1 MFWAFRPMFYGHK
14 GLILTA
20 NVNNSHF
27 TVLCYK
33 SNVFSCLFP
42 FFLSVLSFPLPRSS
56 LCVAQ
61 MNRPIQVK
69 PADSE
74 SRGGRFPLLFFLLP
88 FLFLSPPSCH
98 TTSVSP
104 LPVDVPFLTVT
115 YNDASRW
122 DLTVIQGPRGSWAGP
137 HTPYISVVTPF
148 VGLLPSTEV
157 RGETLCWVL
166 QFLMHTQTLLYRH
179 ALL

>member
-1 MFWAFRPMFYGHK
+1 MLYGHK
-14 GLILTA
+14 LYHHTDA
-20 NVNNSHF
+20 NCKCVHF
-27 TVLCYK
+27 AKIVLCYK

-42 FFLSVLSFPLPRSS
+42 FFLSVLSPHSPPRSS

-88 FLFLSPPSCH
+88 FLFLSTPSCH

-104 LPVDVPFLTVT
+104 LPVDVPFLRVT

-137 HTPYISVVTPF
+137 HTPYISVVTTF
-148 VGLLPSTEV
+148 VGLLSSNEV
-157 RGETLCWVL
+157 LWRNI
-166 QFLMHTQTLLYRH
+166 FLSFRLFDAHTDTFV
-179 ALL
+179 

>member
-1 MFWAFRPMFYGHK
+1 MFWAFRPMLYGHK

-20 NVNNSHF
+20 NVNTSHF

-104 LPVDVPFLTVT
+104 LPVDVPFLRVT
-115 YNDASRW
+115 YNDASR
-122 DLTVIQGPRGSWAGP
+122 
-137 HTPYISVVTPF
+137 
-148 VGLLPSTEV
+148 
-157 RGETLCWVL
+157 
-166 QFLMHTQTLLYRH
+166 
-179 ALL
+179 